1 VENLYLLKYG
11 ELSLKGGNRR
21 RFENQLCNN
30 IRDKLKGMP
39 FELIRKWGRLYVRTT
54 PESGPAVEKAL
65 ERTFGLVSFSRALRV
80 NKEMPALRAAAAEL
94 AGRLLES
101 GKRFRIE
108 ARRSDKSFAPD
119 SYGIAR
125 ELGAH
130 LLSCY
135 GELEVDLSR
144 PDWVVKVEI
153 REAAYLYGPET
164 RAPGGLPLG
173 SSGRGLL
180 LLSGGIDSPVAGYLM
195 GKRGLKLEAVYFHT
209 PPFTSEKAQEKVER
223 LAAILSRYFSHMRL
237 FVVQFTAVQMR
248 IAERARPE
256 ETTLLMRACMVRIA
270 DLLSRKHK
278 SLCLV
283 TGESLGQVASQTPE
297 SMRFTA
303 SQTDFPVFRPLIGLD
318 KEEIIRLA
326 RRIETFDT
334 STLPYED
341 CCTLFS
347 PAHPLTR
354 PNLARMLNAYARL
367 EIDDLL
373 EEAVREVQCKRFQD
387 DLQGKAERP

>member
-1 VENLYLLKYG
+1 VDILYLLKYG

-30 IRDKLKGMP
+30 IREKLKNVP
-39 FELIRKWGRLYVRTT
+39 TDLIRKWGRLYVRTSAEAA
-54 PESGPAVEKAL
+54 PRVEEAL
-65 ERTFGLVSFSRALRV
+65 ARTFGLVSFSRALRV
-80 NKEMPALRAAAAEL
+80 EKEMPALREAAVGLAEEL
-94 AGRLLES
+94 RSS
-101 GKRFRIE
+101 GQRFKVE
-108 ARRSDKSFAPD
+108 ARRSDKGFPYD

-125 ELGAH
+125 DLGAC
-130 LLSCY
+130 LLSRFE
-135 GELEVDLSR
+135 GLKVDLTR
-144 PDWVVKVEI
+144 PDWILNVEI

-195 GKRGLKLEAVYFHT
+195 AKRGLRLNAVYFHT
-209 PPFTSEKAQEKVER
+209 PPFTSEKALEKVET
-223 LAAILSRYFSHMRL
+223 LTGLLSRYLSYICL
-237 FVVQFTAVQMR
+237 QVVPFTAVQMR

-256 ETTLLMRACMVRIA
+256 ETTLLMRACMVKIA
-270 DLLSRKHK
+270 DLLARQHRC
-278 SLCLV
+278 LCLV

-297 SMRFTA
+297 SLRFTA

-326 RRIETFDT
+326 RDIETFDT
-334 STLPYED
+334 SILPYED

-347 PAHPLTR
+347 PPHPLTR
-354 PNLARMLNAYARL
+354 PELGRMLAAYTAL
-367 EIDDLL
+367 EVEPLL
-373 EEAVREVQCKRFQD
+373 EEAAQNTRRRRF
-387 DLQGKAERP
+387 